1 MKNIFLITFLMLSTS
16 CGTVQTT
23 KAYDPYEGVL
33 GKTVIVVGQ
42 DAKQVKVEEP
52 IKEALVEV
60 QTKIEDTKKE
70 AKVEEQKSVTKET
83 KEINDTRYSISG
95 AVSFYGKE
103 EHGGP
108 TASGEKFNMWNMTC
122 AHKSLPFG
130 TKLKVTNVK
139 TGKSVIVRVNDRG
152 PFIKG
157 RTVDLSYA
165 AFVKIAPASQGV
177 LKDSS
182 VKIEVLR

>member
-1 MKNIFLITFLMLSTS
+1 MRNIFLITFLMLSTS
-16 CGTVQTT
+16 CGTLQTT
-23 KAYDPYEGVL
+23 TAYDPYKGDGVL
-33 GKTVIVVGQ
+33 SKVATVIEQ
-42 DAKQVKVEEP
+42 DAKQEKVEP
-52 IKEALVEV
+52 IKETTIVEI
-60 QTKIEDTKKE
+60 QKNNII
-70 AKVEEQKSVTKET
+70 EEQKKNE
-83 KEINDTRYSISG
+83 KRINDVRYSISG
-95 AVSFYGKE
+95 AVSFYGEE

-108 TASGEKFNMWNMTC
+108 TASGEKFNMWAMTC

-139 TGKSVIVRVNDRG
+139 TGKYVIVRVNDRG

-182 VKIEVLR
+182 VAIEVLKK

>member
-1 MKNIFLITFLMLSTS
+1 M
-16 CGTVQTT
+16 
-23 KAYDPYEGVL
+23 
-33 GKTVIVVGQ
+33 
-42 DAKQVKVEEP
+42 
-52 IKEALVEV
+52 
-60 QTKIEDTKKE
+60 KKE
-70 AKVEEQKSVTKET
+70 TE
-83 KEINDTRYSISG
+83 EINDTRYSISG

-108 TASGEKFNMWNMTC
+108 TASGETFNMWAMTC

-130 TKLKVTNVK
+130 TKLKVTNTK
-139 TGKSVIVRVNDRG
+139 TGKSVVVRVNDRG

>member
-33 GKTVIVVGQ
+33 AKTVNVVEQ

-52 IKEALVEV
+52 IKEAIVEV
-60 QTKIEDTKKE
+60 QIKIEEDK
-70 AKVEEQKSVTKET
+70 KVEETKPVKKET
-83 KEINDTRYSISG
+83 EEINDTRYSISG

-108 TASGEKFNMWNMTC
+108 TASGETFNMWAMTC

-130 TKLKVTNVK
+130 TKLKVTNTK
-139 TGKSVIVRVNDRG
+139 TGKSVVVRVNDRG

-165 AFVKIAPASQGV
+165 AFVKISPASQGV

>member
-33 GKTVIVVGQ
+33 AKTVNVVEQ
-42 DAKQVKVEEP
+42 DVKQVKVEEP
-52 IKEALVEV
+52 IKEA
-60 QTKIEDTKKE
+60 IEEDK
-70 AKVEEQKSVTKET
+70 KVEETKPVKKET
-83 KEINDTRYSISG
+83 EKINDTRYSISG

-108 TASGEKFNMWNMTC
+108 TASGETFNMWAMTC

-130 TKLKVTNVK
+130 TKLKVTNTK
-139 TGKSVIVRVNDRG
+139 TGKSVVVRVNDRG

-165 AFVKIAPASQGV
+165 AFVKITPASQGV